1 MSKRKVVYQ
10 NWIVDLGF
18 DQVLFGYEISSGLD
32 STASEKIEKAVRVS
46 LDKLDENEKELI
58 IHYYFMGQTYAEIS
72 EKSNREI
79 FKLTALHKR
88 AIKKLKKSLSKFV
101 EDNFGITTESYINCP
116 ICNHDKREELNQ
128 IIFSRDKTKTWK
140 PILKKLREKFQVDL
154 RTPQL
159 IIGHEKYHM

>member
-18 DQVLFGYEISSGLD
+18 DPVLFGFENSNTID
-32 STASEKIEKAVRVS
+32 SAESEKIEKAVRDS

-58 IHYYFMGQTYAEIS
+58 VHYYFMGQTYAEIS

-79 FKLTALHKR
+79 FKLAALHKR
-88 AIKKLKKSLSKFV
+88 AIKKLKKNLSKFV
-101 EDNFGITTESYINCP
+101 ENNYGITTESNINCP
-116 ICNHDKREELNQ
+116 ICNHEKRIELNKL
-128 IIFSRDKTKTWK
+128 IVGRDKTRTWK
-140 PILKKLREKFQVDL
+140 PILKIFREKYRVDL